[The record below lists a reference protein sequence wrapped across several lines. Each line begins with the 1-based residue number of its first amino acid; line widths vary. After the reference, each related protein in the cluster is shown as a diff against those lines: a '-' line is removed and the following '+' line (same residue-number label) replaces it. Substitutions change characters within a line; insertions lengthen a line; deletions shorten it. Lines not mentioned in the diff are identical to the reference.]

1 MTEDSSGP
9 MAGTAILVTG
19 GTGGIGR
26 ATAVGLAALG
36 ARVGITGRDTART
49 QAAAAAIARESG
61 NPCVDAFA
69 ADMSCQAEVRRLA
82 AAVLDAYPRLDV
94 LVNNVGGFWAT
105 RHVTA
110 DGLERTLAVN
120 HLAGFL
126 LTSLLLDLLK
136 ASAPARIVT
145 VSSNSQAT
153 GKLDFTDLQGE
164 RHYSGQQAYSQSKL
178 ANVMFTYELARRLGG
193 TGVTATVLHPGV
205 VRTAFAAEDP
215 SPLAKV
221 MITVSRPFLK
231 TPAQGAATSIYL
243 ATASEV
249 EGVTGQYFAH
259 RRPTTSSKVSYD
271 TTAAARLWDTSARL
285 VCADEQTRAVDSAAG
300 RLGDARRGVRDWNAA
315 GPALEQVPSGA
326 ARRVGWGFISLYTLA
341 FMSTSLLFLAPLLV
355 TLALKVDSLVG
366 IGRAPGSL
374 ALVAGTGALLAMVA
388 NPFFGKLSDRT
399 ASPLGMRRPWMI
411 IGLAGGS
418 LGILI
423 VALAPSISVVLAGWC
438 VAQLFFN
445 ALLAAMVAVMP
456 DQVPSVQR
464 GLVSGVLGVCM
475 PVGAVCGT
483 FVVKLFTGHLL
494 AMFLGPCAIGG
505 FFILLFAV
513 SLKDRRLAKA
523 DKPAWS
529 LREFASTFYV
539 NPRKNPDF
547 AWAFASRFMFV
558 LAYAFLVTYQ
568 AYYLLDKIG
577 SARAEVPQQIFLG
590 TLVQSAV
597 IVAASLIGGRLSD
610 WTGRRKI
617 FVFTASIVYGLAL
630 FLIAVAS
637 DFNGFLVGMAVSG
650 LGFGVY
656 LAVDLALVVDVLP
669 GRRSAAKD
677 LGVFNIAGALPFS
690 IAPAIAPAILAAGGG
705 SYGVLYTVAG
715 LCAITGAAAILPV
728 RRVR

>member
-9 MAGTAILVTG
+9 MAGTATLVTG

-36 ARVGITGRDTART
+36 AHVGITGRDTART

-69 ADMSCQAEVRRLA
+69 ADMSSQAEVHRLA

-110 DGLERTLAVN
+110 DGLERTFAVN

-153 GKLDFTDLQGE
+153 GNLDFTDLQGE

-178 ANVMFTYELARRLGG
+178 ANVMFTYELARRLDG

-243 ATASEV
+243 ATAPEV
-249 EGVTGQYFAH
+249 EGVTGQYFAN
-259 RRPTTSSKVSYD
+259 RRPKTSNKASYD
-271 TTAAARLWDTSARL
+271 TTAAARLWDASARL
-285 VCADEQTRAVDSAAG
+285 ISQEPQGVSSAAARPG
-300 RLGDARRGVRDWNAA
+300 NARREVKDRNAA
-315 GPALEQVPSGA
+315 EAALEPEPPKA

-341 FMSTSLLFLAPLLV
+341 YMSTSLLFLAPLLV

-374 ALVAGTGALLAMVA
+374 ALVAGTGALLAMVG
-388 NPFFGKLSDRT
+388 NPFFGRMSDRT
-399 ASPLGMRRPWMI
+399 TSRLGMRRPWMV

-423 VALAPSISVVLAGWC
+423 VALAPTIPVVLAGWC
-438 VAQLFFN
+438 IAQLFFN

-464 GLVSGVLGVCM
+464 GLVSGVLGVCT
-475 PVGAVCGT
+475 PVGSVCGT
-483 FVVKLFTGHLL
+483 FVVKLFTGNLL
-494 AMFLGPCAIGG
+494 AMFLGPCAVGG

-513 SLKDRRLAKA
+513 SLNDRRLAKA
-523 DKPAWS
+523 GKPAWS

-577 SARAEVPQQIFLG
+577 TAKADVPQQIFLG
-590 TLVQSAV
+590 TLAQSAV
-597 IVAASLIGGRLSD
+597 VVAASLIGGKVSD

-617 FVFTASIVYGLAL
+617 FVLAASIVYGLAL
-630 FLIAVAS
+630 FVIAVAS
-637 DFNGFLVGMAVSG
+637 DFDGFLVGMAISG

-656 LAVDLALVVDVLP
+656 VAVDLALVVDVLP
-669 GRRSAAKD
+669 GNRSAAKD

-690 IAPAIAPAILAAGGG
+690 IAPAIAPVILAAGGG

-715 LCAITGAAAILPV
+715 LCAIASAVAILPV
-728 RRVR
+728 KRVR